1 MQASRLIAKFLLA
14 VALLLAPPA
23 AAQEQPSPLDDPAGF
38 WLVAETGPDVNETL
52 ASIPLFGANLRAR
65 VGNPRAV
72 WDIRRENGALT
83 IEIQPRGIV
92 FKPARFA
99 DGRFTGEA
107 IDPSNQ
113 QQRVKLDARLADGRL
128 TGKLIF
134 AEFELAIDGRPPESV
149 EALRQAYAL
158 ARSKLDE
165 YEGPY
170 ALAEIERLR
179 AENIVLIQRIQRV
192 EGELARRP
200 STTAPAR
207 AAAAPP
213 PAQNADAPLVATPR
227 ISTRGLVADVV
238 TTRATE
244 LRAAADT
251 QSANVETLPAG
262 RPLVRLGEATVA
274 GWSLVATGGGVVGF
288 VPSAAI
294 GSRPPVTASVARAP
308 REIQINFPAWD
319 PGRTGRRM
327 TVTDPG
333 FISLV
338 GRVRGDGTLTD
349 LKIADAQVVFNAD
362 GSFTA
367 VVEVPPQGRHVRIDA
382 SFGQGPVTTLDFDI
396 AVGVRQQ

>member
-1 MQASRLIAKFLLA
+1 MQASQLIAKILLA
-14 VALLLAPPA
+14 AALVLAMPA

-99 DGRFTGEA
+99 DGHFTGDA
-107 IDPSNQ
+107 VDPANQ
-113 QQRVKLDARLADGRL
+113 QQRVKLDARVADGRL

-134 AEFELAIDGRPPESV
+134 ADFELAIDGRAPESV
-149 EALRQAYAL
+149 EALRQAYAM
-158 ARSKLDE
+158 ARAKLDE

-179 AENIVLIQRIQRV
+179 AENLVLIERIQRV

-200 STTAPAR
+200 TTTPAR
-207 AAAAPP
+207 TAAPP
-213 PAQNADAPLVATPR
+213 PAAEAPLVATPR

-238 TTRATE
+238 TTRSVE
-244 LRAAADT
+244 LRAAADA
-251 QSANVETLPAG
+251 QSPNVEILPAG

-327 TVTDPG
+327 TVSDPG
-333 FISLV
+333 FVSLV

-349 LKIADAQVVFNAD
+349 LKIEDAQVVFNAD

>member
-1 MQASRLIAKFLLA
+1 LLA
-14 VALLLAPPA
+14 AALLLALPA
-23 AAQEQPSPLDDPAGF
+23 AAQEQSSPLDDPAGF

-99 DGRFTGEA
+99 DGQFTGDA
-107 IDPSNQ
+107 VDPANQ
-113 QQRVKLDARLADGRL
+113 AQRVKLDARLAEGRL

-134 AEFELAIDGRPPESV
+134 TDFELAIDGRPPESV
-149 EALRQAYAL
+149 EALRQAYAM
-158 ARSKLDE
+158 ARAKLDE

-200 STTAPAR
+200 AAAPARTAPAPGP
-207 AAAAPP
+207 AAE
-213 PAQNADAPLVATPR
+213 APLVATPR

-244 LRAAADT
+244 LRAAADA
-251 QSANVETLPAG
+251 QSPNVEILPAG
-262 RPLVRLGEATVA
+262 RPLVRLGEATVM

-288 VPSAAI
+288 VPTAAI

-327 TVTDPG
+327 TVSDPG
-333 FISLV
+333 FVSLV

-349 LKIADAQVVFNAD
+349 LKIEDAQVVFNAD

-382 SFGQGPVTTLDFDI
+382 SFGQNAVTTLDFDI

>member
-1 MQASRLIAKFLLA
+1 MLA
-14 VALLLAPPA
+14 AALLLALPV
-23 AAQEQPSPLDDPAGF
+23 AAQEQSSPLDDPAGF

-99 DGRFTGEA
+99 DGQFTGDA
-107 IDPSNQ
+107 VDPANQ
-113 QQRVKLDARLADGRL
+113 AQRVKLDARLAEGRL

-134 AEFELAIDGRPPESV
+134 TDFELAIDGRPPESV
-149 EALRQAYAL
+149 EALRQAYAM
-158 ARSKLDE
+158 ARTKLDE

-200 STTAPAR
+200 AAAPAR
-207 AAAAPP
+207 TASAPGPAAE
-213 PAQNADAPLVATPR
+213 APLVATPR

-251 QSANVETLPAG
+251 QSPNVEILPAG
-262 RPLVRLGEATVA
+262 RPLVRLGEATVT

-288 VPSAAI
+288 VPTAAI

-327 TVTDPG
+327 TVSDPG
-333 FISLV
+333 FVSLV

-349 LKIADAQVVFNAD
+349 LKIEDAQVVFNAD

-382 SFGQGPVTTLDFDI
+382 SFGQNAVTTLDFDI

>member
-1 MQASRLIAKFLLA
+1 MLA
-14 VALLLAPPA
+14 AALLLALPA
-23 AAQEQPSPLDDPAGF
+23 AAQEQSSPLDDPAGF

-99 DGRFTGEA
+99 DGQFTGDA
-107 IDPSNQ
+107 VDPANQ
-113 QQRVKLDARLADGRL
+113 AQRVKLDARLAEGRL

-134 AEFELAIDGRPPESV
+134 TDFELAIDGRPPESV
-149 EALRQAYAL
+149 EALRQAYAM
-158 ARSKLDE
+158 ARTKLDE

-200 STTAPAR
+200 AAAPAR
-207 AAAAPP
+207 TASAPGPAAE
-213 PAQNADAPLVATPR
+213 APLVATPR

-251 QSANVETLPAG
+251 QSPNVEILPAG
-262 RPLVRLGEATVA
+262 RPLVRLGEATVT

-288 VPSAAI
+288 VPTAAI

-327 TVTDPG
+327 TVSDPG
-333 FISLV
+333 FVSLV

-349 LKIADAQVVFNAD
+349 LKIEDAQVVFNAD

-382 SFGQGPVTTLDFDI
+382 SFGQNAVTTLDFDI

>member
-1 MQASRLIAKFLLA
+1 MLA
-14 VALLLAPPA
+14 AALLLALPA
-23 AAQEQPSPLDDPAGF
+23 AAQEQSSPLDDPAGF

-99 DGRFTGEA
+99 DGQFTGDA
-107 IDPSNQ
+107 VDPVNQ
-113 QQRVKLDARLADGRL
+113 AQRVKLDARLAEGRL

-134 AEFELAIDGRPPESV
+134 TDFELAIDGRPPESV
-149 EALRQAYAL
+149 EALRQAYAM
-158 ARSKLDE
+158 ARTKLDE

-200 STTAPAR
+200 AAAPAR
-207 AAAAPP
+207 TASAPGPAAE
-213 PAQNADAPLVATPR
+213 APLVATPR

-251 QSANVETLPAG
+251 QSPNVEILPAG
-262 RPLVRLGEATVA
+262 RPLVRLGEATVT

-288 VPSAAI
+288 VPTAAI

-327 TVTDPG
+327 TVSDPG
-333 FISLV
+333 FVSLV

-349 LKIADAQVVFNAD
+349 LKIEDAQVVFNAD

-382 SFGQGPVTTLDFDI
+382 SFGQNAVTTLDFDI
-396 AVGVRQQ
+396 AVGIRQQ

>member
-1 MQASRLIAKFLLA
+1 MLA
-14 VALLLAPPA
+14 AALLLALPA
-23 AAQEQPSPLDDPAGF
+23 AAQEQSSPLDDPAGF

-99 DGRFTGEA
+99 DGQFTGDA
-107 IDPSNQ
+107 VDPANQ
-113 QQRVKLDARLADGRL
+113 AQRVKLDARLAEGRL

-134 AEFELAIDGRPPESV
+134 TDFELAIDGRPPESV
-149 EALRQAYAL
+149 EALRQAYAM
-158 ARSKLDE
+158 ARTKLDE

-200 STTAPAR
+200 AAAPAR
-207 AAAAPP
+207 TASAPGPAAE
-213 PAQNADAPLVATPR
+213 APLVATPR

-251 QSANVETLPAG
+251 QSPNVEILPAG

-288 VPSAAI
+288 VPTAAI

-327 TVTDPG
+327 TVSDPG
-333 FISLV
+333 FVSLV

-349 LKIADAQVVFNAD
+349 LKIEDAQVVFNAD

-382 SFGQGPVTTLDFDI
+382 SFGQNAVTTLDFDI

>member
-14 VALLLAPPA
+14 AALLLAMPA

-52 ASIPLFGANLRAR
+52 ASIPLFGANLRTR

-99 DGRFTGEA
+99 DGHFTGDA
-107 IDPSNQ
+107 VDPANQ

-134 AEFELAIDGRPPESV
+134 TDFELAIDGRPPESV
-149 EALRQAYAL
+149 EALRQAYAM
-158 ARSKLDE
+158 ARTKLDE

-179 AENIVLIQRIQRV
+179 AENLVLIERIQRV

-200 STTAPAR
+200 ATTAPAR
-207 AAAAPP
+207 AAAPP
-213 PAQNADAPLVATPR
+213 PVAAAEAPLVATPR

-244 LRAAADT
+244 LRASADV

-288 VPSAAI
+288 VPSTAI
-294 GSRPPVTASVARAP
+294 GSRPPVTASVARPP

-327 TVTDPG
+327 TVSDPG
-333 FISLV
+333 FVSLV

-349 LKIADAQVVFNAD
+349 LKIEDAQVVFNAD

-382 SFGQGPVTTLDFDI
+382 SFGPNAVTTLDFDI

>member
-1 MQASRLIAKFLLA
+1 MLA
-14 VALLLAPPA
+14 AALLLALPA
-23 AAQEQPSPLDDPAGF
+23 AAQEQSSPLDDPAGF

-99 DGRFTGEA
+99 DGQFTGDA
-107 IDPSNQ
+107 VDPANQ
-113 QQRVKLDARLADGRL
+113 AQRVKLDARLAEGRL

-134 AEFELAIDGRPPESV
+134 TDFELAIDGRPPESV
-149 EALRQAYAL
+149 EALRQAYAM
-158 ARSKLDE
+158 ARAKLDE

-200 STTAPAR
+200 AAAPAR
-207 AAAAPP
+207 TASAPGPAAE
-213 PAQNADAPLVATPR
+213 APLVATPR

-244 LRAAADT
+244 LRAAADA
-251 QSANVETLPAG
+251 QSANVEILPAG
-262 RPLVRLGEATVA
+262 RPLVRLGEATVT

-288 VPSAAI
+288 VPTAAI

-327 TVTDPG
+327 TVSDPG
-333 FISLV
+333 FVSLV

-349 LKIADAQVVFNAD
+349 LKIEDAQVVFNAD

-382 SFGQGPVTTLDFDI
+382 SFGQNAVTTLDFDI

>member
-1 MQASRLIAKFLLA
+1 MLA
-14 VALLLAPPA
+14 AALLLALPA
-23 AAQEQPSPLDDPAGF
+23 AAQEQSSPLDDPAGF

-99 DGRFTGEA
+99 DGQFTGDA
-107 IDPSNQ
+107 VDPANQ
-113 QQRVKLDARLADGRL
+113 AQRVKLDARLAEGRL

-134 AEFELAIDGRPPESV
+134 TDFELAIDGRPPESV
-149 EALRQAYAL
+149 EALRQAYAM
-158 ARSKLDE
+158 ARAKLDE

-200 STTAPAR
+200 AAAPAR
-207 AAAAPP
+207 TASAPGPAAE
-213 PAQNADAPLVATPR
+213 APLVATPR

-251 QSANVETLPAG
+251 QSPNVEILPAG
-262 RPLVRLGEATVA
+262 RPLVRLGEATVT

-288 VPSAAI
+288 VPTAAI

-327 TVTDPG
+327 TVSDPG
-333 FISLV
+333 FVSLV

-349 LKIADAQVVFNAD
+349 LKIEDAQVVFNAD

-382 SFGQGPVTTLDFDI
+382 SFGQNAVTTLDFDI

>member
-1 MQASRLIAKFLLA
+1 MQAGRLIAALL
-14 VALLLAPPA
+14 ALLLLALPA
-23 AAQEQPSPLDDPAGF
+23 AAQERPSPLDDPAGF
-38 WLVAETGPDVNETL
+38 WLVAETGPEVNETL
-52 ASIPLFGANLRAR
+52 ASIPLIGANLRAR
-65 VGNPRAV
+65 VGLPRAV
-72 WDIRRENGALT
+72 WDIRRESGGFVV
-83 IEIQPRGIV
+83 EIQPRGIL
-92 FKPARFA
+92 FRPARFA
-99 DGRFTGEA
+99 DGHFTGEA
-107 IDPSNQ
+107 IDPSNA

-134 AEFELAIDGRPPESV
+134 ADFELTLDGRPPESV
-149 EALRQAYAL
+149 EALRQAYAMTR
-158 ARSKLDE
+158 AKLDE

-179 AENIVLIQRIQRV
+179 AENIVLIQRVQRV

-200 STTAPAR
+200 AT
-207 AAAAPP
+207 AAAPSRAA
-213 PAQNADAPLVATPR
+213 PAPAPSGEAPLVATPR

-238 TTRATE
+238 TTRNIE
-244 LRAAADT
+244 LRAAADG

-294 GSRPPVTASVARAP
+294 GSRPPVTASVPRAA

-319 PGRTGRRM
+319 PGRTGKRM
-327 TVTDPG
+327 TVADPG

-338 GRVRGDGTLTD
+338 GRVRGDATLTD
-349 LKIADAQVVFNAD
+349 LRIADAQVVFNAD

-367 VVEVPPQGRHVRIDA
+367 VVEVPPEGRHVRIDA
-382 SFGQGPVTTLDFDI
+382 SFAQGPVTTLNFDI
-396 AVGVRQQ
+396 GVGVRQQ

>member
-1 MQASRLIAKFLLA
+1 MLA
-14 VALLLAPPA
+14 AALLLALPA
-23 AAQEQPSPLDDPAGF
+23 AAQEQSSPLDDPAGF

-72 WDIRRENGALT
+72 WDIRRENGALM

-99 DGRFTGEA
+99 DGQFTGDA
-107 IDPSNQ
+107 VDPANQ
-113 QQRVKLDARLADGRL
+113 AQRVKLDARLAEGRL

-134 AEFELAIDGRPPESV
+134 TDFELAIDGRPPESV
-149 EALRQAYAL
+149 EALRQAYAM
-158 ARSKLDE
+158 ARTKLDE

-200 STTAPAR
+200 AAAPAR
-207 AAAAPP
+207 TASAAPG
-213 PAQNADAPLVATPR
+213 PAAEAPLVATPR

-251 QSANVETLPAG
+251 QSPNVEILPAG
-262 RPLVRLGEATVA
+262 RPLVRLGEATVT

-288 VPSAAI
+288 VPTAAI

-327 TVTDPG
+327 TVSDPG
-333 FISLV
+333 FVSLV

-349 LKIADAQVVFNAD
+349 LKIEDAQVVFNAD

-382 SFGQGPVTTLDFDI
+382 SFGQNAVTTLDFDI

>member
-1 MQASRLIAKFLLA
+1 LLA
-14 VALLLAPPA
+14 AALLLALPA
-23 AAQEQPSPLDDPAGF
+23 AAQEQSSPLDDPAGF

-99 DGRFTGEA
+99 DGQFTGDA
-107 IDPSNQ
+107 VDPANQ
-113 QQRVKLDARLADGRL
+113 AQRVKLDARLAEGRL

-134 AEFELAIDGRPPESV
+134 TDFELAIDGRPPESV
-149 EALRQAYAL
+149 EALRQAYAM
-158 ARSKLDE
+158 ARTKLDE

-200 STTAPAR
+200 AAAPAR
-207 AAAAPP
+207 TASAPGPAAE
-213 PAQNADAPLVATPR
+213 APLVATPR

-251 QSANVETLPAG
+251 QSPNVEILPAG
-262 RPLVRLGEATVA
+262 RPLVRLGEATVT

-288 VPSAAI
+288 VPTAAI

-327 TVTDPG
+327 TVSDPG
-333 FISLV
+333 FVSLV

-349 LKIADAQVVFNAD
+349 LKIEDAQVVFNAD

-382 SFGQGPVTTLDFDI
+382 SFGQNAVTTLDFDI

>member
-14 VALLLAPPA
+14 ALLLLALPA

-52 ASIPLFGANLRAR
+52 ASIPLFGANLRTR

-99 DGRFTGEA
+99 DGHFTGDA
-107 IDPSNQ
+107 VDPANQ

-134 AEFELAIDGRPPESV
+134 ADFELAIEGRPPEST
-149 EALRQAYAL
+149 EALRQAYAM
-158 ARSKLDE
+158 ARAKLDE

-179 AENIVLIQRIQRV
+179 AENLVLIERIQRV

-200 STTAPAR
+200 QTATAPTRTAPA
-207 AAAAPP
+207 PP
-213 PAQNADAPLVATPR
+213 SEAPLVATPR

-244 LRAAADT
+244 LRAAADA

-327 TVTDPG
+327 TVSDPG
-333 FISLV
+333 FVSLV

-349 LKIADAQVVFNAD
+349 LKIEDAQVVFNAD

-396 AVGVRQQ
+396 AVGIRHQ

>member
-1 MQASRLIAKFLLA
+1 M
-14 VALLLAPPA
+14 PA
-23 AAQEQPSPLDDPAGF
+23 AAQEQSSPLDDPAGF

-99 DGRFTGEA
+99 DGQFTGDA
-107 IDPSNQ
+107 VDPANQ
-113 QQRVKLDARLADGRL
+113 AQRVKLDARLAEGRL

-134 AEFELAIDGRPPESV
+134 TDFELAIDGRPPESV
-149 EALRQAYAL
+149 EALRQAYAM
-158 ARSKLDE
+158 ARAKLDE

-200 STTAPAR
+200 AAAPAR
-207 AAAAPP
+207 TASAPGPAAE
-213 PAQNADAPLVATPR
+213 APLVATPR

-244 LRAAADT
+244 LRAAADA
-251 QSANVETLPAG
+251 QSANVEILPAG
-262 RPLVRLGEATVA
+262 RPLVRLGEATVT

-288 VPSAAI
+288 VPTAAI

-327 TVTDPG
+327 TVSDPG
-333 FISLV
+333 FVSLV

-349 LKIADAQVVFNAD
+349 LKIEDAQVVFNAD

-382 SFGQGPVTTLDFDI
+382 SFGQNAVTTLDFDI

>member
-1 MQASRLIAKFLLA
+1 MLA
-14 VALLLAPPA
+14 AALLLALPA
-23 AAQEQPSPLDDPAGF
+23 AAQEQSSPLDDPAGF

-99 DGRFTGEA
+99 DGQFTGDA
-107 IDPSNQ
+107 VDPANQ
-113 QQRVKLDARLADGRL
+113 AQRVKLDARLAEGRL

-134 AEFELAIDGRPPESV
+134 TDFELAIDGRPPESV
-149 EALRQAYAL
+149 EALRQAYAM
-158 ARSKLDE
+158 ARTKLDE

-200 STTAPAR
+200 AAAPAR
-207 AAAAPP
+207 TASAPGPAAE
-213 PAQNADAPLVATPR
+213 APLVATPR

-251 QSANVETLPAG
+251 QSPNVEILPAG

-288 VPSAAI
+288 VPTAAI

-327 TVTDPG
+327 TVSDPG
-333 FISLV
+333 FVSLV

-349 LKIADAQVVFNAD
+349 LKIEDAQVVFNAD

-367 VVEVPPQGRHVRIDA
+367 VVEVPPQGRHVRINA
-382 SFGQGPVTTLDFDI
+382 SFGQNAVTTLDFDI

>member
-1 MQASRLIAKFLLA
+1 VQRSRLIVKFLLA
-14 VALLLAPPA
+14 AALLLALPA
-23 AAQEQPSPLDDPAGF
+23 AAQEQTSPLDDPAGF

-52 ASIPLFGANLRAR
+52 ASIPLFGANLRTR

-99 DGRFTGEA
+99 AGHFTGDA
-107 IDPSNQ
+107 VDPGNA

-134 AEFELAIDGRPPESV
+134 ADFELAIDGKPPESV
-149 EALRQAYAL
+149 EAVRQAYAM
-158 ARSKLDE
+158 ARAKLDE

-179 AENIVLIQRIQRV
+179 AENLVLIERIQRV

-200 STTAPAR
+200 ATATAR
-207 AAAAPP
+207 TAQAV
-213 PAQNADAPLVATPR
+213 PAQTAQAPLVATPR

-244 LRAAADT
+244 LRAAADA

-327 TVTDPG
+327 TVADPG

-338 GRVRGDGTLTD
+338 GRVRGDGALTE

-382 SFGQGPVTTLDFDI
+382 SFGQGPVASLDFDI

>member
-1 MQASRLIAKFLLA
+1 MLA
-14 VALLLAPPA
+14 AALLLALPA
-23 AAQEQPSPLDDPAGF
+23 AAQEQSSPLDDPAGF

-99 DGRFTGEA
+99 NGQFTGDA
-107 IDPSNQ
+107 VDPANQ
-113 QQRVKLDARLADGRL
+113 AQRVKLDARLAEGRL

-134 AEFELAIDGRPPESV
+134 TDFELAIDGRPPESV
-149 EALRQAYAL
+149 EALRQAYAM
-158 ARSKLDE
+158 ARTKLDE

-200 STTAPAR
+200 AAAPAR
-207 AAAAPP
+207 TASAPGPAAE
-213 PAQNADAPLVATPR
+213 APLVATPR

-244 LRAAADT
+244 LRAAADA
-251 QSANVETLPAG
+251 QSPNVEILPAG
-262 RPLVRLGEATVA
+262 RPLVRLGEATVT

-288 VPSAAI
+288 VPTAAI

-327 TVTDPG
+327 TVSDPG
-333 FISLV
+333 FVSLV

-349 LKIADAQVVFNAD
+349 LKIEDAQVVFNAD

-382 SFGQGPVTTLDFDI
+382 SFGQNAVTTLDFDI
-396 AVGVRQQ
+396 AVGVRHQ

>member
-1 MQASRLIAKFLLA
+1 MLA
-14 VALLLAPPA
+14 AALLLALPA
-23 AAQEQPSPLDDPAGF
+23 AAQEQSSPLDDPAGF

-99 DGRFTGEA
+99 DGQFTGDA
-107 IDPSNQ
+107 VDPANQ
-113 QQRVKLDARLADGRL
+113 AQRVKLDARLAEGRL

-134 AEFELAIDGRPPESV
+134 TDFELAIDGRPPESV
-149 EALRQAYAL
+149 EALRQAYAM
-158 ARSKLDE
+158 ARTKLDE

-200 STTAPAR
+200 AAAPAR
-207 AAAAPP
+207 TASAPGPAAE
-213 PAQNADAPLVATPR
+213 APLVATPR

-244 LRAAADT
+244 LRAAADA
-251 QSANVETLPAG
+251 QSPNVEILPAG
-262 RPLVRLGEATVA
+262 RPLVRLGEATVT

-288 VPSAAI
+288 VPTAAI

-327 TVTDPG
+327 TVSDPG
-333 FISLV
+333 FVSLV

-349 LKIADAQVVFNAD
+349 LKIEDAQVVFNAD

-382 SFGQGPVTTLDFDI
+382 SFGQNAVTTLDFDI